1 MAKKKDLLTRE
12 EKDSCL
18 KFISGNN
25 NKLVQEQLS
34 KLLDEMQISL
44 DEPTFEDSIDS
55 TRIRVTYVIA
65 ISRKGG
71 GGIDVDAM
79 RFQYIKEIPVDYS
92 NIPIKIIDSI
102 NDAPVAAAVD
112 DTISHNNN
120 NNNNNNS
127 IGQDTIIESYDELEN
142 SIPSLYEVLGLL
154 KKIYFMP
161 EDFSNRLVVDRIHN
175 LRNMFSKDEIL
186 SFPSIDLRDKAGL
199 IPIWIAAG
207 ID

>member
-199 IPIWIAAG
+199 IPI
-207 ID
+207 

>member
-71 GGIDVDAM
+71 GGGIDVDAI

-92 NIPIKIIDSI
+92 IIPIKIIDSI

-199 IPIWIAAG
+199 IPI
-207 ID
+207 

>member
-120 NNNNNNS
+120 NNNNS

-161 EDFSNRLVVDRIHN
+161 EDFSNRLVVERIHN

-199 IPIWIAAG
+199 IPI
-207 ID
+207 

>member
-71 GGIDVDAM
+71 GGIDVDAL

-120 NNNNNNS
+120 NNNNS

-142 SIPSLYEVLGLL
+142 SIPTLYEVLGLL

>member
-25 NKLVQEQLS
+25 SKLVQEQLS

-120 NNNNNNS
+120 NNNS
-127 IGQDTIIESYDELEN
+127 IGQDTIIELYDELEN
-142 SIPSLYEVLGLL
+142 SIPTLYEVLGLL

-199 IPIWIAAG
+199 IPI
-207 ID
+207 